1 MSDTDMFEIADNDEA
16 RAAYNEMKL
25 LQGSFEKEKKG
36 RIPAAFEF
44 WRAGK
49 MSATTLPPGEDQTS
63 NAAAKLE
70 SSQQPRLLQ
79 PGTGWQNPLLSTV
92 QLTCFNDSTCEPKR
106 RRRTDLIERYVCC
119 CVFGSLHNVHT
130 ERGRA
135 RMKKAVWACPSAPEK
150 CSVHFFISV
159 RLSFC

>member
-1 MSDTDMFEIADNDEA
+1 MSDTDVFEIADNDEA
-16 RAAYNEMKL
+16 RAAYNKMK
-25 LQGSFEKEKKG
+25 SVMIHCFKVPSKKRKTC

-63 NAAAKLE
+63 HAAAKLE
-70 SSQQPRLLQ
+70 SNQQPRLLQ
-79 PGTGWQNPLLSTV
+79 QGTGWRNPLLSTV
-92 QLTCFNDSTCEPKR
+92 QLTCFNDNTCEPKR

-119 CVFGSLHNVHT
+119 CVFGCLQNVHT

-135 RMKKAVWACPSAPEK
+135 RMKSCV
-150 CSVHFFISV
+150 SV
-159 RLSFC
+159 SFST